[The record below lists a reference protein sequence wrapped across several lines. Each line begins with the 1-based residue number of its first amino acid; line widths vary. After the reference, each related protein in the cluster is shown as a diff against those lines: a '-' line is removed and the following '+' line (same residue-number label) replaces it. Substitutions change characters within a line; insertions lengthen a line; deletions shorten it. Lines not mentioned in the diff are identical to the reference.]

1 MIYYSYFDLK
11 NWTENK
17 QGIKRIIVFIILSMN
32 VETCVYMLCI
42 NENTYIYIYMDYYT
56 VW

>member
-1 MIYYSYFDLK
+1 MIYYSYFDFK

-42 NENTYIYIYMDYYT
+42 NEKKYIYMDYYT